1 MEENKE
7 LKNAKNKTNSSSQ
20 RLQSESTETNED
32 EINMEDISE
41 VEAVELHQDEEVE
54 CLCKSR
60 PRKRQ
65 ASENLLVSQRKS
77 HEMFCRIIERGL
89 SQLIEDEDT
98 PATMLGSLRALKQ
111 YTTSSFEDTEPSQA
125 KRTKSQNKL
134 KVQKQEYFEYDEIKH
149 EPVEDGETNC

>member
-1 MEENKE
+1 
-7 LKNAKNKTNSSSQ
+7 
-20 RLQSESTETNED
+20 
-32 EINMEDISE
+32 MEDISE
-41 VEAVELHQDEEVE
+41 VEAVELHQDEEVG

-60 PRKRQ
+60 PPKRQ

-111 YTTSSFEDTEPSQA
+111 YTTSSSEYTEPPQA
-125 KRTKSQNKL
+125 KRTKSQNKP
-134 KVQKQEYFEYDEIKH
+134 KVQKQEYFEYNEIKH
-149 EPVEDGETNC
+149 EPVEDKKNRLLS